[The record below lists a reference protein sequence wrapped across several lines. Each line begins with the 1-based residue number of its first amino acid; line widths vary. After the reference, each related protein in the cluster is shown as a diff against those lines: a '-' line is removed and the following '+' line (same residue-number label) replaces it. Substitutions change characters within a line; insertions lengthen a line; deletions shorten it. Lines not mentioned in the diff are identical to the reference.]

1 MMWDGWGMGG
11 SMGWGWLFWLLL
23 VVGIVLL
30 VVLVVRLLGGGVD
43 RGGDRALPPP
53 GTAGPSG
60 EPWQPGEPGRP
71 GHQGSSWPSGPGA
84 SRAREILAERYAR
97 GEIDTAEYEE
107 RLQRLQD

>member
-43 RGGDRALPPP
+43 RGGDRAVPP
-53 GTAGPSG
+53 GRTGPSG
-60 EPWQPGEPGRP
+60 QPWQPGEPGRP
-71 GHQGSSWPSGPGA
+71 SQPGPSWPSGPGG

>member
-43 RGGDRALPPP
+43 RGADLTGRPP
-53 GTAGPSG
+53 GAAGPSG
-60 EPWQPGEPGRP
+60 VPGGSGVPWSPGPPAPG
-71 GHQGSSWPSGPGA
+71 S

>member
-43 RGGDRALPPP
+43 RGVDRAAPPP
-53 GTAGPSG
+53 GTTAPSG
-60 EPWQPGEPGRP
+60 RPGQPWRPGEPGP
-71 GHQGSSWPSGPGA
+71 SWPSGPGG